1 MGEFAAI
8 RNLKPGQ
15 VRKNY
20 KLPEQQY
27 NNVEIHCYLANAI
40 NFSIFQKDISLMFI
54 ILDINRATKT
64 KEGHE
69 VRTVKVADRS
79 GSINLSL

>member
-20 KLPEQQY
+20 KLPEQLY
-27 NNVEIHCYLANAI
+27 NN
-40 NFSIFQKDISLMFI
+40 DGISK
-54 ILDINRATKT
+54 RA
-64 KEGHE
+64 
-69 VRTVKVADRS
+69 
-79 GSINLSL
+79 LLPC

>member
-15 VRKNY
+15 VREDY

-27 NNVEIHCYLANAI
+27 KAMK
-40 NFSIFQKDISLMFI
+40 F
-54 ILDINRATKT
+54 
-64 KEGHE
+64 
-69 VRTVKVADRS
+69 
-79 GSINLSL
+79 

>member
-15 VRKNY
+15 VREDY

-27 NNVEIHCYLANAI
+27 NIKEHCYLANAV
-40 NFSIFQKDISLMFI
+40 NFSIF
-54 ILDINRATKT
+54 
-64 KEGHE
+64 
-69 VRTVKVADRS
+69 
-79 GSINLSL
+79 

>member
-15 VRKNY
+15 VREEY

-27 NNVEIHCYLANAI
+27 KALKSIATLLTLL
-40 NFSIFQKDISLMFI
+40 IFQYF
-54 ILDINRATKT
+54 RKT
-64 KEGHE
+64 Y
-69 VRTVKVADRS
+69 
-79 GSINLSL
+79 L

>member
-15 VRKNY
+15 VRQNY

-27 NNVEIHCYLANAI
+27 NSDVLKTIATLLTLL
-40 NFSIFQKDISLMFI
+40 IFQYF
-54 ILDINRATKT
+54 RKT
-64 KEGHE
+64 Y
-69 VRTVKVADRS
+69 R
-79 GSINLSL
+79 